1 MIDKLARLALLNLK
15 EDEKKKLQK
24 DIERILEHINQLK
37 EVDVEGVPPT
47 YHPEGMTIPL
57 REDEPVNSS
66 VADCII
72 QQAPEV
78 EDRFIIVERV
88 VRNEP

>member
-15 EDEKKKLQK
+15 EDEKRKLQR

-47 YHPEGMTIPL
+47 YHPEEFTIPL
-57 REDEPVNSS
+57 REDVANMSS
-66 VADCII
+66 IACEII
-72 QQAPEV
+72 KQAPQV
-78 EDRFIIVERV
+78 KDNLIVVERV
-88 VRNEP
+88 VKDED